1 MALGFKSGTGEW
13 IYRTFTVTS
22 TSTLSPGTAVAYAAA
37 RTVSEYSG
45 GQAGILG
52 FITHDSMNSLPAGKV
67 VVAIPGR
74 DATAWLDV
82 PSNLAAS
89 ALSAGESYGIYK
101 VGNLCSFITDAA
113 YSAAS
118 RCVTS
123 TGVYDSTLSRIEV
136 TINSVARQF
145 PSHTSTNI
153 G

>member
-1 MALGFKSGTGEW
+1 MALGFRMGTGEW
-13 IYRTFTVTS
+13 LYRTYTVTS
-22 TSTLSPGTAVAYAAA
+22 TSTLSPGTAVALAGA

-45 GQAGILG
+45 GQAGLLG
-52 FITHDSMNSLPAGKV
+52 FITHDSMNSLPSGKI

-74 DATAWLDV
+74 DATAWVDV

-101 VGNLCSFITDAA
+101 VGNLCSFLTDAA

-118 RCVTS
+118 RCVTL
-123 TGVYDSTLSRIEV
+123 TGVYDSTASRAEV
-136 TINSVARQF
+136 TINGIVRQF
-145 PSHTSTNI
+145 ASHTSTNI